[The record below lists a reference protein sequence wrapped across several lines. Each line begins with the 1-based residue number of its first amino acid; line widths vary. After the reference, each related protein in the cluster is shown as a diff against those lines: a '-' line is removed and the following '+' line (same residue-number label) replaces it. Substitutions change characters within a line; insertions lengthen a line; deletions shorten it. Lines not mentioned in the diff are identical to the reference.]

1 MALATDES
9 HNSSDVSNGTTTSFK
24 CTTHPTS
31 QGPPGSLEKSQ
42 NGQGQQASTQNKIED
57 QIDSCQEQEDEVFE
71 LPDQN
76 HDHSC
81 KTTTVISQTPTLD
94 PLADTYRVMY
104 FTDVIKLP

>member
-9 HNSSDVSNGTTTSFK
+9 HNSSDVSNGTTSFK
-24 CTTHPTS
+24 CTHPTS
-31 QGPPGSLEKSQ
+31 QCPPGSLERS
-42 NGQGQQASTQNKIED
+42 SQNKIED
-57 QIDSCQEQEDEVFE
+57 QIDHIDSLGQQEQEDEVFE